1 MKTLETLLK
10 IASKKVEESH
20 EDIGKLLQVMQR
32 MDKRETELNSSIDS
46 EYEVAAMG
54 NDSALLSF
62 AGAFSLKS
70 NDEILDIKKA
80 RLDAQKL
87 MVEKRELLRQRFA
100 EQKRYEI
107 LLDRKRAELKKE
119 LQKKQQADLDDLSM
133 MRQQI
138 KG

>member
-20 EDIGKLLQVMQR
+20 EDIGKLLHVMQN
-32 MDKRETELNSSIDS
+32 MDKRQADLNSGIES
-46 EYEVAAMG
+46 EYEVATMG

-70 NDEILDIKKA
+70 NDEILDIKQA
-80 RLDAQKL
+80 RIDAQKL
-87 MVEKRELLRQRFA
+87 MAKKRELLRQRFA

-107 LLDRKRAELKKE
+107 LLDRKRVELKKE
-119 LQKKQQADLDDLSM
+119 RQKKQQAELDDLSI
-133 MRQQI
+133 MRQQT